1 MTRLLRSILPLLAV
15 LALALGAAST
25 AAAAEATAA
34 ETGASTATEEAPPA
48 PMSVEFTRKRAT
60 LAGPRALV
68 PVRCGGQAAY
78 TCEGTLVLR
87 GVRGSHKVPYSIER
101 GESRILAVPLGD
113 EDTEVDPGCKARVV
127 ARTLQLSGGTVR
139 TSSVLRI
146 G

>member
-1 MTRLLRSILPLLAV
+1 MTRLLRPFLPLLV
-15 LALALGAAST
+15 LSALAFGAAS
-25 AAAAEATAA
+25 AAAAEAPSPESAA
-34 ETGASTATEEAPPA
+34 ATTTEEAPPA

-68 PVRCGGQAAY
+68 PVRCDGQAAY

-101 GESRILAVPLGD
+101 GESRILVVPLGD
-113 EDTEVDPGCKARVV
+113 EDTDVDPGCKARVV
-127 ARTLQLSGGTVR
+127 ARTLQLTGGTVR
-139 TSSVLRI
+139 TSSVLRV